1 MNLSKCCFF
10 FIVLFTGSVAQQSCP
25 TRNVTATCTDKS
37 CADTRTCRKV
47 GRTCQCVDNC
57 GWSCVRIGCEFFEA
71 PENGNVIYDPVN
83 RTVGST
89 ATFSCSSGYV
99 LSGNASLECLET
111 KEWNATNDVSCVAE
125 CNRDETQVTVLR
137 RTCMKTCVTAG
148 DCLRGRPCV
157 CDGVCGLSCIP
168 TARVNY
174 CDVTLVQVDNTVVT
188 LDPATL
194 VFGTVATIS
203 CSPGHL
209 PIGGTREIQRSCL
222 GNGDWSDGSLTCI
235 PSDACRNP
243 PEIENASHD
252 VKLYYANGESLRY
265 SCNSGYASGSN
276 SYLRCV
282 DGNWSEA
289 NIRCIGKSCG
299 HPGDIDNGYFIG
311 RVYSFPNSVT
321 YECNEGF
328 ELNGRPTRNCQTTQE
343 WDGIAPSCSP
353 VQCSPP
359 DATENGRK
367 DGSGTDYNDRVSF
380 SCDQGFSLHGE
391 SVLICQGDGTWSA
404 DVPECTDTCR
414 NPPEIENAS
423 HDVKQSYA
431 NGERLHY
438 SCNLGY
444 VLGSNSYMQCVDG
457 SWLEQDINCRA
468 VQCRALDTPVNGSK
482 YGSGNGYNDR
492 VAFTCDQ
499 GFSLHGESVLTC
511 QSNGTWSADV
521 PVCTSDACRNP
532 PEIENASHDDKQS
545 YANGER
551 LFYSC
556 NAGYEPVSSSYLQ
569 CVDGNWS
576 EADIR
581 CTAKTCGQPGDIN
594 NGGIIEEV
602 YTFPNSVTY
611 VCNEGFTLN
620 GRTTRT
626 CQANQHWSGIAPS
639 CNPVKCPML
648 DAPEDGRKDGSG
660 TGYNDRVEFSCDQ
673 GFSLN
678 GESVLTC
685 QGDGTWSADVPE
697 CTGYCQKPR
706 EDVMWVF
713 NDSCQGI
720 SVQPNKCGLS
730 YLCDDGYFPIN
741 QKVIWSCSKG
751 IWQKNAEPICSTAS
765 CNSTDLPYGD
775 VNENQ
780 RTVQVIPL
788 RELVGTLTRN
798 GEYIRVK
805 CPEGYEHRGSRYM
818 KCKEGEWTPSKK
830 HSFPGRPPLCIN
842 V

>member
-1 MNLSKCCFF
+1 MEKSPH
-10 FIVLFTGSVAQQSCP
+10 SVAKINNRRHSCLLRFP
-25 TRNVTATCTDKS
+25 VEFKGEVTSILFSLHCIPMYAVTYS
-37 CADTRTCRKV
+37 CIVIILHGFGAISFGTVLLITFKTSEAHQVRWLDSITANPLKRLCKAGSSSVLQRLQPLNKILLRSKLQNYDSSWNIDILPSTYPPANLAITRTQKRPGDV
-47 GRTCQCVDNC
+47 IFVFHG
-57 GWSCVRIGCEFFEA
+57 GCEFFEA

-289 NIRCIGKSCG
+289 NIRCI
-299 HPGDIDNGYFIG
+299 
-311 RVYSFPNSVT
+311 
-321 YECNEGF
+321 
-328 ELNGRPTRNCQTTQE
+328 
-343 WDGIAPSCSP
+343 A

-457 SWLEQDINCRA
+457 SWLEQVINCRA
-468 VQCRALDTPVNGSK
+468 VQCTALDTPVNGS
-482 YGSGNGYNDR
+482 
-492 VAFTCDQ
+492 
-499 GFSLHGESVLTC
+499 
-511 QSNGTWSADV
+511 
-521 PVCTSDACRNP
+521 
-532 PEIENASHDDKQS
+532 
-545 YANGER
+545 
-551 LFYSC
+551 
-556 NAGYEPVSSSYLQ
+556 
-569 CVDGNWS
+569 
-576 EADIR
+576 
-581 CTAKTCGQPGDIN
+581 
-594 NGGIIEEV
+594 
-602 YTFPNSVTY
+602 
-611 VCNEGFTLN
+611 
-620 GRTTRT
+620 
-626 CQANQHWSGIAPS
+626 
-639 CNPVKCPML
+639 
-648 DAPEDGRKDGSG
+648 KDGSG

-673 GFSLN
+673 GFSLH

-685 QGDGTWSADVPE
+685 QSDETWSADAPKCTAKSCGYPGDINNGGIIEGVYTYPNSVTYVCDEGFTLNGQTTRTCQTTQDWSGIAPSCNPVQCPALFTPVNGRKDGSGTGYNNRVEFSCDQGFSLLGESVLTCQSDGTWSSHVPE

-751 IWQKNAEPICSTAS
+751 IWQKNAEPICST
-765 CNSTDLPYGD
+765 
-775 VNENQ
+775 
-780 RTVQVIPL
+780 
-788 RELVGTLTRN
+788 
-798 GEYIRVK
+798 
-805 CPEGYEHRGSRYM
+805 
-818 KCKEGEWTPSKK
+818 
-830 HSFPGRPPLCIN
+830 
-842 V
+842 